1 MEHTFTVRAEMMWA
15 SRNNPKLIQ
24 EVRDEFANLEASGIH
39 IRHAQYA
46 PEYFVVTV
54 GTQDSQY
61 YKVLNERMKAS
72 AEYVHSL
79 SSTTASSKCREIKKT
94 I

>member
-15 SRNNPKLIQ
+15 SRYNPKLIQ
-24 EVRDEFANLEASGIH
+24 EVKDEFAKLEASGIH

-61 YKVLNERMKAS
+61 YKVLNERMES
-72 AEYVHSL
+72 IRGICSFYVFGSG
-79 SSTTASSKCREIKKT
+79 KFKVQRN
-94 I
+94 

>member
-1 MEHTFTVRAEMMWA
+1 MGHTFTVRAEMMWA
-15 SRNNPKLIQ
+15 SRYNPKLIQ

-54 GTQDSQY
+54 GTQDRNY
-61 YKVLNERMKAS
+61 HTVLNERMKS
-72 AEYVHSL
+72 IRGICSFIVYYNGEFRM
-79 SSTTASSKCREIKKT
+79 RE
-94 I
+94 